1 MGGRFSV
8 TYRVFAA
15 DEGEARARAQA
26 VALEQTVEIPRDVV
40 PAGYV
45 EDEILGRVEQ
55 LSPEAPGRFRAAISY
70 SPDSAGPD
78 LAQLLNV
85 IFGNSSIQT
94 GLKVVGLDLGPD
106 MAARFPGARFGARGL
121 RELTGKTQG
130 GLVCPVI
137 KPMGLPGADLA
148 ETAYQVARAGA
159 DIVKEDHGLANQ
171 PTAPFRARVPAIAEA
186 VARANARRRAEGD
199 RSRALYF
206 ANLPRGG
213 GDLRADAEFARRSG
227 ADGLLVIPGLHGF
240 QAIFD
245 LATDPGLEMPVMAH
259 PSFLGP
265 HVLSENTGFSHAM
278 MFATLMRLAG
288 ADISIFPNFGGR
300 FGFSRDECASIVE
313 GCRCANGPGRPILPS
328 PGGGMSIDRMGEL
341 RALYGEDCVYL
352 LGGGL
357 LRLGARIG
365 DGVRDMVAALA

>member
-1 MGGRFSV
+1 MGARFTV
-8 TYRVFAA
+8 TYRIFAA
-15 DEGEARARAQA
+15 TEAEARARARA
-26 VALEQTVEIPRDVV
+26 VALEQTVEIPPDAV

-45 EDEILGRVEQ
+45 ADEILGRVEMV
-55 LSPEAPGRFRAAISY
+55 SPEAPGRFRAAISY

-78 LAQLLNV
+78 LAQALNV
-85 IFGNSSIQT
+85 VFGNSSIQK
-94 GLKVVGLDLGPD
+94 GLKVVGLEPGPTLG
-106 MAARFPGARFGARGL
+106 ARFPGARFGARGV
-121 RELTGKTQG
+121 RELTGKARG

-137 KPMGLPGADLA
+137 KPMGLPTADLA
-148 ETAYQVARAGA
+148 DTAFRVALAGA

-186 VARANARRRAEGD
+186 VARANARRRADGD
-199 RSRALYF
+199 GSRALYF

-213 GDLRADAEFARRSG
+213 GELLADADFARRAG

-240 QAIFD
+240 QAIRD
-245 LATDPGLEMPVMAH
+245 LAADPGLDLPVMAH

-265 HVLSENTGFSHAM
+265 HVLSEDTGFSHAM

-300 FGFSRDECASIVE
+300 FGFSREDCAAIVKS
-313 GCRCANGPGRPILPS
+313 CRDANGPGRAILPS

-357 LRLGARIG
+357 LQLGEKIG
-365 DGVRDMVAALA
+365 EGVRAMVAALA